1 MRGGEILK
9 LRDRVSNAVYSF
21 MEKRGALN
29 DIYGRVSR
37 YGMRYVSDDSIMESS
52 DVYELVQDISNQVAL
67 AEPVVIGPDGK
78 EVKKHHLLS
87 ILQKPNDYLTGF
99 EFSKLETNTLLING
113 EVFPITDSDQLHLGY
128 NIQTE
133 LNERLVEQ
141 FKMNGQTIPGPMI
154 RHIKNI
160 GVDALKGAGIIDLAK
175 NTLEGVLSAENVLTD
190 KYTKGGLLAFLLKLD
205 AHINPNNSAQT
216 KIVSKIL
223 DQLEGTQ
230 DGDNH
235 SVKMIPLGKGYS
247 IETLKSPVDDAAIM
261 NYLGVYKKDLG
272 KFLGIN
278 VETYQALMKTD
289 IEKAMMYLH
298 NKAVKPILKN
308 KSEHYSALFFMPN
321 SGYKVEWKINILDF
335 VPYST
340 KTNIGYNIVRTGITT
355 PDNVAEMLGFPKQD
369 IPATQTVYIS
379 NDLSE
384 IGKNDATDNSLTTED
399 DLKGGDKNGEKG
411 NSDV

>member
-1 MRGGEILK
+1 MK
-9 LRDRVSNAVYSF
+9 LRDRFSNAVYSF
-21 MEKRGALN
+21 MEKRGAFN

-37 YGMRYVSDDSIMESS
+37 YGMRYVTDDSIMESS
-52 DVYELVQDISNQVAL
+52 DVYELVQDISNQVAM
-67 AEPVVIGPDGK
+67 AEPVVLDPNGE
-78 EVKKHHLLS
+78 EVKNHFLLK
-87 ILQKPNDYLTGF
+87 ILKKPNNYLTGF

-113 EVFPITDSDQLHLGY
+113 EVFTLTDSDKLHLGY
-128 NIQTE
+128 NVQVEI
-133 LNERLVEQ
+133 NEHLIEQ
-141 FKMNGQTIPGPMI
+141 YKMNSQKIPNQMI

-160 GVDALKGAGIIDLAK
+160 GVDAVNGTGIISLAK

-216 KIVSKIL
+216 MIVSKIL
-223 DQLEGTQ
+223 DQLESVQ
-230 DGDNH
+230 DENNH

-247 IETLKSPVDDAAIM
+247 IETLKSPVDDAAIL

-278 VETYQALMKTD
+278 VDTYQSLMKLD

-308 KSEHYSALFFMPN
+308 KGEHYSSLFFTPD
-321 SGYKVEWKINILDF
+321 SGYTVEWKINIMDF

-355 PDNVAEMLGFPKQD
+355 PDNVAEMLGFPRQNT
-369 IPATQTVYIS
+369 PETQAVYIS
-379 NDLSE
+379 NDLTE
-384 IGKNDATDNSLTTED
+384 IGKKNATDDSLPSE
-399 DLKGGDKNGEKG
+399 GGDKNAEEKG
-411 NSDV
+411 NSNV